1 MKYDPRC
8 AMMLYFGSTTNVET
22 LVTFIVNGAFASH
35 DLLYLIYFV
44 AYAITFYRNLATSG
58 LLV

>member
-1 MKYDPRC
+1 
-8 AMMLYFGSTTNVET
+8 MMLYFGSTTNVET